1 MTIAQE
7 PQVGKAVALTHRTTV
22 EAHRW
27 RWLWLF
33 IPLLLFSNGRF
44 ALAPLA
50 WIAPLFLVRYL
61 RLSRSAWAASGWA
74 YLVCSGAWAF
84 QFYKMAPLPEP
95 FYAILSAAYGLV
107 VVFPFVIDRLLS
119 PRLSGF
125 AATFILPLAWVSTEY
140 ALIRLSPYSSWGSI
154 AYSQSGV
161 NALLQMLSVTGMLG
175 ITFLIGWFAALANWM
190 WETIASRRSVRG
202 GAVVGAAVFGAVY
215 LFGAARLLVPSD
227 GPTVRIASLSRPDIH
242 LFSDPDVQRRALAN
256 ERLTPR
262 EMAAVRTSSLRI
274 FEDLLARTATEA
286 QAGARIVFWGEAN
299 SIIMLEDE
307 PTFIVRA
314 RTAARAHGIYLGLG
328 IGVWHQGDTKPLENK
343 VVLIDPAGRV
353 AWQFLKARPVPPGES
368 AISKVDDGRIR
379 TLDTPYGRVA
389 AVICFD
395 MDFPQLLRQAG
406 EKGVDILIAPS
417 NDWREIDPWHTQM
430 AVFRA
435 IEEGFNLVRHAS
447 GGLSM
452 ATDAKGRVLAS
463 MDHYTSTQRA
473 MVSVVPTRGTR
484 TLYSRAGDLFPIGC
498 LIALAALV
506 GGTLYHDN
514 TSRKDA
520 SSAQQR
526 EEAK

>member
-7 PQVGKAVALTHRTTV
+7 PHPGMAVTLAHRSTAEV
-22 EAHRW
+22 HRW
-27 RWLWLF
+27 RWLWLS

-61 RLSRSAWAASGWA
+61 RLSRSAWGAIGWA

-84 QFYKMAPLPEP
+84 QFYKMVPLPVP
-95 FYAILSAAYGLV
+95 FFAILSAAYGLV
-107 VVFPFVIDRLLS
+107 VVFPFVIDRLLA

-140 ALIRLSPYSSWGSI
+140 ALIRLSPYGSWGSI

-161 NALLQMLSVTGMLG
+161 DALLQALSVTGMLG

-190 WETIASRRSVRG
+190 LETIPSRRSVRG
-202 GAVVGAAVFGAVY
+202 GAAVAAAVFGAVF
-215 LFGAARLLVPSD
+215 LFGAARLHVPS
-227 GPTVRIASLSRPDIH
+227 GAPTVRIASLSRPDIH
-242 LFSDPDVQRRALAN
+242 LFSDPGVQRRALAN
-256 ERLTPR
+256 ERLTPA
-262 EMAAVRTSSLRI
+262 EMAVVRASSLRV
-274 FEDLLARTATEA
+274 FEDLLARTASEA

-299 SIIMLEDE
+299 SIIMREDE
-307 PTFIVRA
+307 PSFIARA
-314 RTAARAHGIYLGLG
+314 RAAARAHAIYLGLAV
-328 IGVWHQGDTKPLENK
+328 GVWHQGDAKPLENK
-343 VVLIDPAGRV
+343 IVLIDPTGRV

-368 AISKVDDGRIR
+368 SISKVDDGRIR
-379 TLDTPYGRVA
+379 TLDTPYGRIA
-389 AVICFD
+389 AAICFD

-406 EKGVDILIAPS
+406 EKDVDILLAPS
-417 NDWREIDPWHTQM
+417 NDWRDIDPWHTQM
-430 AVFRA
+430 AAFRA
-435 IEEGFNLVRHAS
+435 VEEGFNLVRHAS

-473 MVSVVPTRGTR
+473 MVSVVPTRGLR
-484 TLYSRAGDLFPIGC
+484 TLYSRAGDVFPIGC

-506 GGTLYHDN
+506 GEIRRRARRRG
-514 TSRKDA
+514 
-520 SSAQQR
+520 SA
-526 EEAK
+526 